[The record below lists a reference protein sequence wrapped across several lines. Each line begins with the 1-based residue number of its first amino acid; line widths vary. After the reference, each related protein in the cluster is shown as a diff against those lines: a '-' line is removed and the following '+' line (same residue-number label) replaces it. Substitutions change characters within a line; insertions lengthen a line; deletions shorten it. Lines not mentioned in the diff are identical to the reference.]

1 MLVVSPAVISSK
13 KTAAMHFNLQITSFF
28 ISFSLLA
35 AAAPGK
41 ESLLEERA
49 VCNADNVLRAL
60 QAPQNS
66 VSASGFCYS
75 LILQGVPTTTLIT
88 AGVTPAPV
96 IVTTTS
102 TISRTVYPN
111 SLTLEQLPFPTFVS
125 QYPAPR
131 VSSGC
136 SCLLGPKPTT
146 TRTATGPTD
155 TSTVI
160 ITSTSTLS
168 GTCATA
174 IQYPGAYAFVTSST
188 NQAVSTTA
196 VGLSNAYDCCFHCI
210 NYVFGACLAYF
221 NVPGVS
227 CNLLVANIFP
237 KDNCRA
243 GSGNAGI
250 KVATSSVPNNLGGRG
265 PCANNIAVTAT

>member
-1 MLVVSPAVISSK
+1 MDFLLRNI
-13 KTAAMHFNLQITSFF
+13 FF
-28 ISFSLLA
+28 IIAFAIVA

-41 ESLLEERA
+41 ESALEDRA

-60 QAPQNS
+60 RAAPNS
-66 VSASGFCYS
+66 VSASQFCYS
-75 LILQGVPTTTLIT
+75 LVLQGVPTTTLIS

-111 SLTLEQLPFPTFVS
+111 SLTLEELPFPTFVS

-136 SCLLGPKPTT
+136 SCLLGPRPTT
-146 TRTATGPTD
+146 TLTATGPTD
-155 TSTVI
+155 TSTI
-160 ITSTSTLS
+160 ITTVTETLGGS
-168 GTCATA
+168 CAT
-174 IQYPGAYAFVTSST
+174 IEYPGAYAFVTSSS
-188 NQAVSTTA
+188 NQAISTAA
-196 VGLSNAYDCCFHCI
+196 VGLSNAFNCCIRCS

-237 KDNCRA
+237 KDNCKVVA
-243 GSGNAGI
+243 GNAGI
-250 KVATSSVPNNLGGRG
+250 KVATLSVPNNLGGRG
-265 PCANNIAVTAT
+265 PCANSIAVTAT

>member
-1 MLVVSPAVISSK
+1 
-13 KTAAMHFNLQITSFF
+13 MHFRLSGILSA
-28 ISFSLLA
+28 ILLA
-35 AAAPGK
+35 EFSTASP
-41 ESLLEERA
+41 SRRLDLENRA

-66 VSASGFCYS
+66 VSASQFCYS
-75 LILQGVPTTTLIT
+75 LVLQGVPTTTLIT

-111 SLTLEQLPFPTFVS
+111 GLTLEQLPFPTFVS

-155 TSTVI
+155 TSTL
-160 ITSTSTLS
+160 ITTLTSTLS

-174 IQYPGAYAFVTSST
+174 IEYPAAYAFVPSSSNQVVSATS
-188 NQAVSTTA
+188 VP
-196 VGLSNAYDCCFHCI
+196 LSNAYDCCFKCQ

-237 KDNCRA
+237 KDNCRVVA
-243 GSGNAGI
+243 GNAGV

-265 PCANNIAVTAT
+265 PCAVNIAVTAT

>member
-1 MLVVSPAVISSK
+1 MHLQLSSLPL
-13 KTAAMHFNLQITSFF
+13 AIF
-28 ISFSLLA
+28 LA
-35 AAAPGK
+35 ALGTASPNGRL
-41 ESLLEERA
+41 SLQNRA

-66 VSASGFCYS
+66 VSASQFCYS
-75 LILQGVPTTTLIT
+75 LVLQGVPTTTLIT
-88 AGVTPAPV
+88 AGVTPPPV

-111 SLTLEQLPFPTFVS
+111 GLTLEQLPFPTFVR

-160 ITSTSTLS
+160 TTTTSTLS
-168 GTCATA
+168 GYCATA
-174 IQYPGAYAFVTSST
+174 IEYPAAYAFVPSSSNQVVSATS
-188 NQAVSTTA
+188 VP
-196 VGLSNAYDCCFHCI
+196 LSNAYDCCLKCQS
-210 NYVFGACLAYF
+210 YVFNACLAYY

-237 KDNCRA
+237 KDNCKVVA
-243 GSGNAGI
+243 GNAGV
-250 KVATSSVPNNLGGRG
+250 KVATSSVPNHLGAKG
-265 PCANNIAVTAT
+265 PCANSIAVTAT